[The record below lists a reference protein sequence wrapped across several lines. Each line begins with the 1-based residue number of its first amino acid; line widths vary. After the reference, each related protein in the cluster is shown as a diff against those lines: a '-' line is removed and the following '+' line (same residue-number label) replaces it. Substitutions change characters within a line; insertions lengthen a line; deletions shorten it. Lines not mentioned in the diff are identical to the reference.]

1 MPDLIK
7 ISFTFLLIL
16 LLLRRKLNIGYVMM
30 IASVLLSLL
39 YRMGLPNILE
49 TAGKATVSE
58 TTIKLLLALSLIR
71 IFELILREKDVLSA
85 MTSAVRGFF
94 RNRRIVIV
102 SMPVLI
108 GMLPSLGG
116 AYFSAPMVKEAT
128 SGLRMSQEERA
139 FINYWFRHPWE
150 FILPLYPGILLA
162 SAVSGI
168 PLYGLIAAN
177 LTYALV
183 LLATGF
189 IYSMR
194 DIEKQ
199 TGPSLTSAGEHA
211 KTDHRRGKGWMSF
224 LPFFAVLLLV
234 VAGRM
239 ELHYAL
245 LLVISVLFLI
255 YRYRPREV
263 LRLAKYGFALEVIVL
278 IFGIMLFK
286 EMMGASGAV
295 ENLSRFFLDQG
306 IPFLPIIC
314 LLPFLTGLLT
324 GITVAFVGTTF
335 PLVMSITGGAS
346 LANISLAFA
355 AGFLGVLLSPIHL
368 CLLLTR
374 EYFKADLW
382 GVYKKILPA
391 ATFIFIAAFL
401 EFMLLR

>member
-7 ISFTFLLIL
+7 ISLTFLLIL

-30 IASVLLSLL
+30 IASVLLAFL
-39 YRMGLPNILE
+39 YRMNLSNMLE
-49 TAGKATVSE
+49 TAGKAVVNE

-85 MTSAVRGFF
+85 MTSAVRGFL
-94 RNRRIVIV
+94 RDRRIVIV

-150 FILPLYPGILLA
+150 FVLPLYPGILLA

-168 PLYGLIAAN
+168 PLYNLIAAN

-183 LLATGF
+183 LLTTGF

-194 DIEKQ
+194 DIQRQ
-199 TGPSLTSAGEHA
+199 TGSHPSSPGERA
-211 KTDHRRGKGWMSF
+211 KSDHRRTRGLLSF
-224 LPFFAVLLLV
+224 LPFFAVLFLV
-234 VAGRM
+234 VVGRM

-245 LLVISVLFLI
+245 LLMVIALFLA
-255 YRYRPREV
+255 YRYRPSEV
-263 LRLAKYGFALEVIVL
+263 LRITRYGFAFEVIVL

-286 EMMGASGAV
+286 EVMEASGAV
-295 ENLSRFFLDQG
+295 GNLSRFFLEQG
-306 IPFLPIIC
+306 VPFLPIIC
-314 LLPFLTGLLT
+314 FLPFLTGLLT

-355 AGFLGVLLSPIHL
+355 AGFLGVLLSPVHL
-368 CLLLTR
+368 CLILTK

-382 GVYKKILPA
+382 GMYKKIMPA
-391 ATFIFIAAFL
+391 AAFILVAAFL

>member
-49 TAGKATVSE
+49 TAGKAAMSE

-94 RNRRIVIV
+94 RDRRIVIV
-102 SMPVLI
+102 SMPMLI

-199 TGPSLTSAGEHA
+199 TGPPLTSAGEHA
-211 KTDHRRGKGWMSF
+211 KADHRRGLSCQY
-224 LPFFAVLLLV
+224 LPCLRCRLPRRALIPNSSLPSPDKRIFQ
-234 VAGRM
+234 GRP
-239 ELHYAL
+239 LG
-245 LLVISVLFLI
+245 SV
-255 YRYRPREV
+255 
-263 LRLAKYGFALEVIVL
+263 
-278 IFGIMLFK
+278 
-286 EMMGASGAV
+286 
-295 ENLSRFFLDQG
+295 
-306 IPFLPIIC
+306 
-314 LLPFLTGLLT
+314 
-324 GITVAFVGTTF
+324 
-335 PLVMSITGGAS
+335 
-346 LANISLAFA
+346 
-355 AGFLGVLLSPIHL
+355 
-368 CLLLTR
+368 
-374 EYFKADLW
+374 
-382 GVYKKILPA
+382 
-391 ATFIFIAAFL
+391 
-401 EFMLLR
+401 